1 MVEGSYA
8 SSNRTAK
15 TMSEP
20 SQAAGLLE
28 YFGKVHQRTLRVAR
42 TIPPDQLEFQP
53 RPGAFSPGD
62 LVRHIAVTN
71 RYTFAENILGK
82 PSLYKTHGPELAAG
96 LGEVLAFAD
105 RMHTEAMQLFSS
117 LADDEW
123 NAKVQTADAASIT
136 RWKLLR
142 LMIEHEIHHRGE
154 LYACL
159 GMLGV
164 SVPPLYGLTSEEL
177 RSRAQA

>member
-1 MVEGSYA
+1 
-8 SSNRTAK
+8 
-15 TMSEP
+15 MSEP

-42 TIPPDQLEFQP
+42 TIPPDQLEFRP

-71 RYTFAENILGK
+71 RFTFAENIQGK
-82 PSLYKTHGPELAAG
+82 PSQYKTHGSELAQGIDA
-96 LGEVLAFAD
+96 VLAFAES
-105 RMHTEAMQLFSS
+105 MHADAMKIFS
-117 LADDEW
+117 AFTDEEW
-123 NAKVQTADAASIT
+123 NAKVQTADGASIT

-154 LYACL
+154 LYASL

-164 SVPPLYGLTSEEL
+164 AVPPLYGLTSEEL
-177 RSRAQA
+177 RSRAKA